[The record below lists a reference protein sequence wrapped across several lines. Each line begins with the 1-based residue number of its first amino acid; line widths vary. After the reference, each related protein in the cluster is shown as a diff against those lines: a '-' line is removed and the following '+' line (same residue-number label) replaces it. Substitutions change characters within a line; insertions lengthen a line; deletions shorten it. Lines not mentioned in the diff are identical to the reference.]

1 MWLLEWFLI
10 FKSENNGNLFAV
22 PMTPKKTEL
31 NIANI
36 RSQILKIY
44 KVENDVN
51 LFAVLISPKKI
62 QSGPKKAV
70 AKDLKKRG

>member
-1 MWLLEWFLI
+1 
-10 FKSENNGNLFAV
+10 
-22 PMTPKKTEL
+22 MTPKKTEL

-36 RSQILKIY
+36 RSQMLKIY

-51 LFAVLISPKKI
+51 LFAVRISPKKI
-62 QSGPKKAV
+62 QSGPKKTV